1 MNLLP
6 RQKALLAAV
15 IERYVENAEPV
26 GSSALAN
33 DARFRAEFGG
43 ISTATIRN
51 ELAEL
56 EAAGL
61 LSHPHTSAGRMPT
74 DAGYRFYVNEMLQP
88 RPLRS
93 SERAQIR
100 SRIPTPPASIEDA
113 LREATAALARLTG
126 YPSMATL
133 PNANRD
139 TMRQIQLNPL
149 PPQRLILIMVTASGR
164 IEHRLFDVEQ
174 DVPTARLNTVVNFL
188 NEQFGGRALSELRAL
203 SFEDVSTGL
212 HEESTVQ
219 LARRAWE
226 QLRASVADLGDER
239 IVVQGVITLL
249 DEPEFSDIA
258 HARAAMRLFQDPVAL
273 GDLVH
278 ANMSFVEHGDGS
290 ADSPRAG
297 QSTLRGRTRP
307 TMSAIVIGR
316 EQLENAQAQSGS
328 IENPAVERFS
338 FVGIAYSVGGEVLGT
353 VGVMGPTRMKYA
365 DAVSLVP
372 ALAARLQTSL
382 ESI

>member
-1 MNLLP
+1 MTLLP

-26 GSSALAN
+26 GSNALAN
-33 DARFRAEFGG
+33 DARFRAQFGG

-61 LSHPHTSAGRMPT
+61 LSHPHTSAGRVPT
-74 DAGYRFYVNEMLQP
+74 DAGYRFYVNQLLQP

-100 SRIPTPPASIEDA
+100 SRIPTPPNSIEDA
-113 LREATAALARLTG
+113 LREATAALALLTG
-126 YPSMATL
+126 YPSVATL

-139 TMRQIQLNPL
+139 TMRQIQINPL

-174 DVPTARLNTVVNFL
+174 DVPVARLNTVVNFL
-188 NEQFGGRALSELRAL
+188 NEQFSGRALSELRAL
-203 SFEDVSTGL
+203 SFEDVSAGL
-212 HEESTVQ
+212 HDEVTLQ

-258 HARAAMRLFQDPVAL
+258 HARAAMRLFQDPIAL

-278 ANMSFVEHGDGS
+278 ANMSFVEHTMDGALEPS
-290 ADSPRAG
+290 RGG
-297 QSTLRGRTRP
+297 QSTFRGGRARP
-307 TMSAIVIGR
+307 STGAIVIGR
-316 EQLENAQAQSGS
+316 EQLENSQAQSGG
-328 IENPAVERFS
+328 IENSAVERFS
-338 FVGIAYSVGGEVLGT
+338 FVGISYSAGGEVICT
-353 VGVMGPTRMKYA
+353 
-365 DAVSLVP
+365 
-372 ALAARLQTSL
+372 
-382 ESI
+382 